1 MDEEVWFVTNGEW
14 RMGPLALDDLVE
26 VLGREHAP
34 GSVLVWKT
42 GLETWIRPELVHEL
56 TTAAAA
62 RPPARAG
69 LPAGPGVRADAG
81 AAGSVGAGSAAS
93 LAAPWFRVGTAK
105 LLLMCVVTFGLY
117 QVYWFYQQWRHVQ
130 RRGERVLP
138 APRAIFNPLFC
149 YGLFRRVSADAT
161 GRGVPRVPSAV
172 ACAAGWILPWLA
184 AVLMAPWSSQTPLS
198 PLPLSLSLPLS
209 LLQLLSLAS
218 VQRAASAAAL
228 AAVPGADPNTRL
240 TPINWLV
247 IALGV
252 MVLLAVLGAT
262 PTPPAP
268 APAKPVP
275 AETTQ
280 AARTSIDHAAQT
292 IR

>member
-1 MDEEVWFVTNGEW
+1 MDEEEWFVTNGEW

-26 VLGREHAP
+26 VLGREHVP
-34 GSVLVWKT
+34 GSMLVWKT
-42 GLETWIRPELVHEL
+42 GLENWVRPELVHEL

-69 LPAGPGVRADAG
+69 LPGGPGVRVDAG
-81 AAGSVGAGSAAS
+81 AGGSVAGGATVS

-105 LLLMCVVTFGLY
+105 LLLMCVVTFGAYRDLL
-117 QVYWFYQQWRHVQ
+117 
-130 RRGERVLP
+130 VLP
-138 APRAIFNPLFC
+138 AVAPRAAP
-149 YGLFRRVSADAT
+149 RRAGASGAAHALLPGSSATRCSAACRRMRRSVASPARAVGD
-161 GRGVPRVPSAV
+161 RLIAV
-172 ACAAGWILPWLA
+172 AAASHRALAITVQLPDRCAVA
-184 AVLMAPWSSQTPLS
+184 
-198 PLPLSLSLPLS
+198 PLS
-209 LLQLLSLAS
+209 LLQLLPLAL

-228 AAVPGADPNTRL
+228 AAEPGADPNTRL
-240 TPINWLV
+240 TPINWIV

-252 MVLLAVLGAT
+252 MLLLLAVSLAT
-262 PTPPAP
+262 PTQP

>member
-1 MDEEVWFVTNGEW
+1 MDEEEWFVTNGEW

-42 GLETWIRPELVHEL
+42 GLETWTRPELVHEL

-69 LPAGPGVRADAG
+69 LPGGPGVRAEASAGGNLGGG
-81 AAGSVGAGSAAS
+81 AAAS
-93 LAAPWFRVGTAK
+93 PGAPWFRVGTSK
-105 LLLMCVVTFGLY
+105 LLLMCVVTFGYY
-117 QVYWFYQQWRHVQ
+117 QLYWFYQQWRHVQ
-130 RRGERVLP
+130 RRGERVHP
-138 APRAIFNPLFC
+138 APRALLNLIFC
-149 YGLFRRVSADAT
+149 YPLFRRVSADAME
-161 GRGVPRVPSAV
+161 RGVPRVPSAL
-172 ACAAGWILPWLA
+172 ACAVGWILPWVA
-184 AVLMAPWSSQTPLS
+184 ALLIWASQSLVF
-198 PLPLSLSLPLS
+198 PLPLSVSVPLS
-209 LLQLLSLAS
+209 LLQLLPLAL

-252 MVLLAVLGAT
+252 MILLAALQAT
-262 PTPPAP
+262 PTPS
-268 APAKPVP
+268 APAKPVQT
-275 AETTQ
+275 ETTQ